1 MNPGFV
7 STVTPPDPVD
17 GPAFW
22 FIFREH
28 ELLVHEATADEPARV
43 PWLIDPAALDLEP
56 QHQQYLGYCTDEKR
70 PFHALTA
77 DVPADTESPPGMAF
91 YNLRRLFGLFDDEN
105 IVWLAGRAVQII
117 DWDRTSQFCGRCGA
131 LMEQQSHERAKQC
144 PECGATVYPRLSPA
158 IIVAVVRH
166 DTAESQLLLARS
178 WRHPADLYSVI
189 AGFVEPGETLETA
202 VAREVKE
209 ETNIDVKDVRY
220 FGSQPWPFPNSLMIA
235 YTAEYAGGEIELE
248 EEEMEDAAWYPAG
261 SLPQVPPPISISRS
275 LIDWFVETGG
285 YRGEDAAGS

>member
-7 STVTPPDPVD
+7 STVTPPQPVA

-22 FIFREH
+22 FIFRKY
-28 ELLVHEATADEPARV
+28 ELLVHEATADAPARI
-43 PWLIDPAALDLEP
+43 PRLADPATLGLTL
-56 QHQQYLGYCTDEKR
+56 QHRQYLGYCTDEER
-70 PFHALTA
+70 PFHAFTA
-77 DVPADTESPPGMAF
+77 DISPDTEPPPGMGF
-91 YNLRRLFGLFDDEN
+91 YNLRRLFGLFEDEN
-105 IVWLAGRAVQII
+105 IIWLAGRAVQII

-131 LMEQQSHERAKQC
+131 PTEQQSHERAKRCPQC
-144 PECGATVYPRLSPA
+144 DAAIYPRLSPA

-166 DTAESQLLLARS
+166 DAAPSQLLLARS

-209 ETNIDVKDVRY
+209 ETDIDVKDVRY

-248 EEEMEDAAWYPAG
+248 EEEMADAGWYTAD
-261 SLPQVPPPISISRS
+261 SLPQIPPPISIARS
-275 LIDWFVETGG
+275 LIEWFVETGG
-285 YRGEDAAGS
+285 ERGGGEAGS